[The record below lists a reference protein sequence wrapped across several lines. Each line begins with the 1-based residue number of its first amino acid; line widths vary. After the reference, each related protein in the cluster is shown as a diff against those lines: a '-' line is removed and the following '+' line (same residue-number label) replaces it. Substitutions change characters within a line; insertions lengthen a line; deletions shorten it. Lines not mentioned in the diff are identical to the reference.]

1 MRLLLASCLIVAAAL
16 PAAAQAPAFHIGVVC
31 DGPMPVGI
39 HIVARGPGET
49 AVLMEELF
57 AFCAA
62 QAPAEPQRQKWRSN
76 T

>member
-1 MRLLLASCLIVAAAL
+1 MRLAAMSLAALLAGT

-62 QAPAEPQRQKWRSN
+62 QAPAEPQRQKWRSQ